1 MNEKRQAQ
9 RKFHLQAGDVGLEVS
24 SEFDSGNL
32 EECKVREH
40 RVEEGQAEVEL

>member
-1 MNEKRQAQ
+1 MNEKRQPH
-9 RKFHLQAGDVGLEVS
+9 RKFHLHTGDVALEVS
-24 SEFDSGNL
+24 SDFDSGNL